1 MIFLLITL
9 NISKNFDSA
18 NSLYLIF
25 HDADAYIEKN
35 DEDKYLIFASIDKNK
50 EALENCIEFW
60 DEVKDQ
66 IELINCNKPSEYKK
80 TFYEN

>member
-9 NISKNFDSA
+9 NISKNFHSA

-66 IELINCNKPSEYKK
+66 IELISCNKPSEYKK
-80 TFYEN
+80 AFYEN